1 MLNFFPNFLDYAH
14 FAPLLLR
21 VVLGLVFIVHGYPK
35 LFGGFGQT
43 VGFFES
49 ISIRPA
55 KFWVFVVGI
64 VEFFGGIA
72 LILGFA
78 TQLAALLIAI
88 NMLVAIYKVKF
99 KQGFSGGY
107 EFDLTLLVIAL
118 SLILTGAGAYAID
131 LPL

>member
-1 MLNFFPNFLDYAH
+1 MLNLFPGFLDYGF

-21 VVLGLVFIVHGYPK
+21 LIVGLIFVAHGYPK
-35 LFGGFGQT
+35 LFGGFSQT

-49 ISIRPA
+49 VGIKPA
-55 KFWVFVVGI
+55 KFWVFVVGV

-72 LILGFA
+72 LIVGFA

-88 NMLVAIYKVKF
+88 DMLVAIWKVKA
-99 KQGFSGGY
+99 KQGFVGGY
-107 EFDLTLLVIAL
+107 EFDLMLLVAAL
-118 SLILTGAGAYAID
+118 SLVLTGAGAYAID